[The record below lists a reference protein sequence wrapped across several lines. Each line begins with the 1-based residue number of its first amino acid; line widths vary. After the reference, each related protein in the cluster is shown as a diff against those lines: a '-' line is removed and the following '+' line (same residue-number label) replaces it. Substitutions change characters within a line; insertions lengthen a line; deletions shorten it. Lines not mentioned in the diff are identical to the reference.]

1 MARLEN
7 EKVIQ
12 LAEQCNAIIAA
23 STDRADDFF
32 RVVGTQFTIAAY
44 TLIATNTQ
52 SKLEVQIG
60 KLLDDIKYD
69 IFRNADDCR
78 KRSKVKPS

>member
-7 EKVIQ
+7 EKVIEI
-12 LAEQCNAIIAA
+12 AEKCNAIIA
-23 STDRADDFF
+23 SQTDRADDFF
-32 RVVGTQFTIAAY
+32 RTIGVQFSLAAY
-44 TLIATNTQ
+44 NLISTNTE
-52 SKLEVQIG
+52 SKVETLVG